1 MKIRSN
7 TFWEIYNM
15 NQILIYYLN
24 AEKLRLQKMR
34 FNKIKNLTKENKE
47 NIRKNIYEYK

>member
-1 MKIRSN
+1 MKIRLN

-15 NQILIYYLN
+15 NQILIYYSN

-34 FNKIKNLTKENKE
+34 FNKIKKLNKENKE